1 MLPNTRLLKFIFAAR
16 YITCLRWRAVVLV
29 FGKLV
34 MSNSV
39 ASDIPF
45 RSEKFSVNRLMR
57 ELVLRGLQKR
67 VDGRKFRVEARRN
80 TAKLALS

>member
-1 MLPNTRLLKFIFAAR
+1 
-16 YITCLRWRAVVLV
+16 V

-45 RSEKFSVNRLMR
+45 RSEKFSVNRL
-57 ELVLRGLQKR
+57 LG
-67 VDGRKFRVEARRN
+67 
-80 TAKLALS
+80 